1 MRLRLSLA
9 LAALLLIGPAR
20 LAGQDRRVA
29 DRLDPIT
36 AGEVQ
41 RLVDSARVVGL
52 PTEPLVQ
59 KALEGNTLGAS
70 GDRIRAVVAA
80 LYGQL
85 SRARAALGGQA
96 SDAEVTAAAAA
107 IRAGVPADTLQRLR
121 ALRSGR
127 SLVVPISVLADL
139 VAEGTPP
146 DRAYQSVF
154 DLARDGRSDDDFL
167 ALRRRSPV
175 PSQRAG
181 PDAGEPPAPR
191 PAPDP
196 PGKP

>member
-1 MRLRLSLA
+1 MPTRLRLSLA
-9 LAALLLIGPAR
+9 VAALLLAGPAR
-20 LAGQDRRVA
+20 LAGQDRRVI

-41 RLVDSARVVGL
+41 RLVDSARAVGL

-70 GDRIRAVVAA
+70 GDRIRAAVTA

-85 SRARAALGGQA
+85 TRARAALGNQA
-96 SDAEVTAAAAA
+96 NDAEVTAAAAA

-121 ALRSGR
+121 SLRSGR

-146 DRAYQSVF
+146 DRAYRSVF

-167 ALRRRSPV
+167 ALRRRFQASP
-175 PSQRAG
+175 SG
-181 PDAGEPPAPR
+181 PDGEPPAPR
-191 PAPDP
+191 PAADP